1 LYNSKTFPQYE
12 KNNFFLLATCC
23 LIQAF
28 PQNINSTAENPA
40 EYFNNFQKYS
50 YSIPSADSAFFYFKK
65 LAAHTEFS
73 NMTTDLLHN
82 SFAQS
87 FKIQQIADTSELVS
101 RRQHLVLCNQIFNL
115 MLKDTSHNIAET
127 VRPLGLWKSVQDN
140 KDNLSELTR
149 LSRFFLQTLKAS
161 NDIYSNRI
169 GRYGLM
175 IVQII
180 SDKPGLK
187 GISEEIFS
195 YIYHQL
201 ENGQVKATDTAS
213 QLVLSKRAWFRYL
226 YAYTN
231 FIKAANSN
239 AKELYFRKSFD
250 FSPDA
255 LDVNNYAAFYYDMLF
270 LFADEE
276 KNTFRPD
283 YLDYLIAH
291 SSKKSRTMDF
301 LLETALIQPEYKTKL
316 EEYYVKN
323 NTSSQSF
330 KTYWMKA
337 INARAKTAPLIQL
350 PLLDGAIYS
359 SKTGR
364 GKWIVVD
371 FWGTW
376 CMPCRA
382 EHPDLQKLYDSVLLK
397 YPDNISLITIACRDN
412 KEAVKKYL
420 MEKNYIFPVAMS
432 DLAIEKSFPLRGYP
446 SKFLISPQGRFLRIP
461 FGTNWVNFIKAYAG
475 LP

>member
-1 LYNSKTFPQYE
+1 MKKIT
-12 KNNFFLLATCC
+12 FLLLSTCC

-28 PQNINSTAENPA
+28 SQTKSSTAENPA
-40 EYFNNFQKYS
+40 AYFNNFQKYS
-50 YSIPSADSAFFYFKK
+50 YSIPNADSAFFYFKK
-65 LAAHTEFS
+65 LAALNEFS
-73 NMTTDLLHN
+73 TMTTELLHN

-87 FKIQQIADTSELVS
+87 FKIQQNADTSEIES
-101 RRQHLVLCNQIFNL
+101 RRQHLVLCNQILDL
-115 MLKDTSHNIAET
+115 MLKDSSHIIAET
-127 VRPLGLWKSVQDN
+127 VRPLSLWKSIQDN
-140 KDNLSELTR
+140 RDNLPELIK

-180 SDKPGLK
+180 SDKPGLQAT
-187 GISEEIFS
+187 SEEIFS

-201 ENGQVKATDTAS
+201 EINQVIATDTAS
-213 QLVLSKRAWFRYL
+213 WLVLSKRAWFRYL
-226 YAYTN
+226 YAYMN
-231 FIKAANSN
+231 YIKSMHSN
-239 AKELYFRKSFD
+239 TKELYLRRSFD

-255 LDVNNYAAFYYDMLF
+255 LDVNNYAAFYYDMGF
-270 LFADEE
+270 LFSDQE

-283 YLDYLIAH
+283 YLDYLMAH
-291 SSKKSRTMDF
+291 SSNKSSTMNF

-323 NTSSQSF
+323 NTSPQSF
-330 KTYWMKA
+330 KTFWMKA
-337 INARAKTAPLIQL
+337 INAKAKTAPLIHL
-350 PLLDGAIYS
+350 SLLEGGDYS
-359 SKTGR
+359 SKNFR

-420 MEKNYIFPVAMS
+420 MEKNYSFPVAMS
-432 DLAIEKSFPLRGYP
+432 DLTIEKVFPLQGYP
-446 SKFLISPQGRFLRIP
+446 SKFLISPEGRFLRIP
-461 FGTNWVNFIKAYAG
+461 FGTNWVNFIKAYTG